1 MTTQLDNMYRDLI
14 LDHYEHPRNCHE
26 LSNVNSSEEGFN
38 PLCGDHVDINFEQ
51 KDGKITDIS
60 VCTKGC
66 AICTAS
72 GSIMSDILK
81 GHSVEETDRL
91 VKEVKAYLKGERDI
105 EISNWPPSLQALSG
119 VRKFPIR
126 IKCALLPWTTAELA
140 LQNQTKQ
147 K

>member
-1 MTTQLDNMYRDLI
+1 MSTQLDNMYRDLI

-26 LSNVNSSEEGFN
+26 LDNANGTEEGFN
-38 PLCGDHVDINFEQ
+38 PLCGDHVDIKFEQ
-51 KDGKITDIS
+51 KDGKIIDIS

-72 GSIMSDILK
+72 GSIMSGILK
-81 GHSVEETDRL
+81 GLPVEETARL
-91 VKEVKAYLKGERDI
+91 VKEVKAYLKGERDVK
-105 EISNWPPSLQALSG
+105 ISNWPETLQALSG

-140 LQNQTKQ
+140 LKRSDG
-147 K
+147 

>member
-1 MTTQLDNMYRDLI
+1 LNHTDRT
-14 LDHYEHPRNCHE
+14 
-26 LSNVNSSEEGFN
+26 EEGFN
-38 PLCGDHVDINFEQ
+38 PLCGDHVNIQFEQ
-51 KDGKITDIS
+51 DGRTITDIS

-81 GHSVEETDRL
+81 GLSVDETKSM
-91 VKEVKAYLKGERDI
+91 VENVKAFLTGDRDI
-105 EISNWPPSLQALSG
+105 DPADLPSSLQALSG

-140 LQNQTKQ
+140 LNK

>member
-26 LSNVNSSEEGFN
+26 LQHTDKTEEGVN
-38 PLCGDHVDINFEQ
+38 PLCGDHVDIQFQQN
-51 KDGKITDIS
+51 DGKIVDIS

-72 GSIMSDILK
+72 GSIMSGILK
-81 GHSVEETDRL
+81 GRTIDETKKL
-91 VKEVKAYLKGERDI
+91 VNEVKAYLKGEEEI
-105 EISNWPPSLQALSG
+105 KISNWPASLQALSG

-126 IKCALLPWTTAELA
+126 IKCALLPWTTVELA
-140 LQNQTKQ
+140 LKDG
-147 K
+147 KEED

>member
-26 LSNVNSSEEGFN
+26 LNHTDRTEEGFN
-38 PLCGDHVDINFEQ
+38 PLCGDHVNIQFEQ
-51 KDGKITDIS
+51 DGRTITDIS

-81 GHSVEETDRL
+81 GLSVDETKSM
-91 VKEVKAYLKGERDI
+91 VENVKAFLTGDRDI
-105 EISNWPPSLQALSG
+105 DPADLPSSLQALSG

-140 LQNQTKQ
+140 LNK

>member
-1 MTTQLDNMYRDLI
+1 MTTPLDNMYRDLI

-26 LSNVNSSEEGFN
+26 LKNTDGTEEGYN
-38 PLCGDHVDINFEQ
+38 PLCGDHVDIKFEQ
-51 KDGKITDIS
+51 DNGKITDIS

-81 GHSVEETDRL
+81 GRSVEETEKL
-91 VKEVKAYLKGERDI
+91 VTEVKAYLKGERDV
-105 EISNWPPSLQALSG
+105 EISNWPETLQALSG

-140 LQNQTKQ
+140 LKKQ
-147 K
+147 IKPK